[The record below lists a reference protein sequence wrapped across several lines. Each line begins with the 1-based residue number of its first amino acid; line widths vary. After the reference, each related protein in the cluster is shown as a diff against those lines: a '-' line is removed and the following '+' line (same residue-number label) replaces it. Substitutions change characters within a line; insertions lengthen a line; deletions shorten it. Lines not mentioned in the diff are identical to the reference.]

1 MKRFVN
7 PIQPQALFATPSS
20 VEDLHDIIK
29 GLPKA
34 QHAAAWTLMCMTI
47 NYCHGIVGNYIDI
60 TSADTMTLDE
70 MLDTVPGD
78 PM

>member
-7 PIQPQALFATPSS
+7 PIQPQALFATPTS

-29 GLPKA
+29 GLPKE
-34 QHAAAWTLMCMTI
+34 QHATAWTLMCMTI
-47 NYCHGIVGNYIDI
+47 NYCHELVDTYISI
-60 TSADTMTLDE
+60 TGANKMTLDE
-70 MLDTVPGD
+70 MLDVSSGD

>member
-7 PIQPQALFATPSS
+7 PIQPQGLFATPTS
-20 VEDLHDIIK
+20 VEDLHAIVQ
-29 GLPKA
+29 GLPKKH
-34 QHAAAWTLMCMTI
+34 QGDAWTLMCMTI
-47 NYCHGIVGNYIDI
+47 NYCHSIVDNYIDI